1 MLCVL
6 SVCLCVSL
14 LVCMFLFVGEL
25 ECMFVSMWVLV
36 GVGVYVFMQMFFV
49 CVFVCVKRKKYLQ
62 AI

>member
-1 MLCVL
+1 MYV
-6 SVCLCVSL
+6 
-14 LVCMFLFVGEL
+14 LFVGEL
-25 ECMFVSMWVLV
+25 ERMFVSMWVLV